1 MSNRNEDRT
10 LSGSTEIY
18 CDILDLPQTINA
30 IRIKNQFGIAG
41 NVLAKNPTTNR
52 IEWANVPIADDA
64 IETDMIKD
72 LAVTNAKIANDTITG
87 DKLNSAI
94 NLNTTGALTIGGI
107 TTLKGL
113 ILFNNGGASVG
124 SFIPSTGTLQI
135 PSGTF
140 TNALSVGTGGE
151 LVVGTGNATFGADAV
166 FGGEVSMTAGG
177 SEVFNMNSH
186 NLTNGGDATF
196 NNLTLN
202 TALSMLNIDL
212 DLGSGNLTANNIDC
226 ADLTC
231 DNATF
236 DGGAVIID
244 GTGIVCK
251 IAGGGATTITLNH
264 TNGIISCK
272 GLGSTGHPIDSEGGE
287 MRSGGGLINTENGNL
302 NVGSGTYT
310 GTGAMTTGSI
320 DAGSNKIETTGE
332 VQCGTL
338 DAGTIEGTTNLNG
351 IINVGYG
358 AIDSS
363 TNNGQ
368 ITGYGGSLSIRLD
381 NGAIDCSSLGCSS
394 FTSNGGALT
403 NVGVI
408 NSDTTHNDIYARRL
422 HLSDTSGGIVPTSSV
437 VFPTT
442 LPIKQFDIYSPLNDI
457 PRILACKSFFADHS
471 YSRTITTT
479 YKNIDKD
486 ATTLNVAFTV
496 PPSCKIIVEV
506 GFYVS
511 ATLNNERLML
521 KLVNS
526 AGTEFYTAYINDA
539 NHGFATTN
547 TECQFAGSGIIRGQT
562 IITKF
567 FLSFPTSQRL
577 AQVNLQPQAK
587 ISSGTCDITTGGS
600 ATAQSPPMYVKV
612 ESSGTESRF
621 NWHMETSSGGD
632 DY

>member
-1 MSNRNEDRT
+1 MSKNDDRT
-10 LSGSTEIY
+10 LSGSTEIS
-18 CDILDLPQTINA
+18 CDILDLPSTINA
-30 IRIKNQFGIAG
+30 IRIKNNTGIAG
-41 NVLAKNPTTNR
+41 QVLAKNVSNNK
-52 IEWANVPIADDA
+52 IEWAAVPIADDT

-72 LAVTNAKIANDTITG
+72 LAVTDDKIANNTITG
-87 DKLNSAI
+87 SKLNPAI
-94 NLNTTGALTIGGI
+94 NLNTTGALTVGGI

-113 ILFNNGGASVG
+113 ILFNNGASSVG
-124 SFIPSTGTLQI
+124 TFVPATGVLQL
-135 PSGTF
+135 PNGVF
-140 TNALSVGTGGE
+140 TNGISVGTGGE
-151 LVVGTGNATFGADAV
+151 LVIGTGSATFGASTT
-166 FGGEVSMTAGG
+166 FGGELSMATGG

-196 NNLTLN
+196 NSLTLN
-202 TALSMLNIDL
+202 TALTMTNIDL
-212 DLGSGNLTANNIDC
+212 DLGTGDLTA
-226 ADLTC
+226 
-231 DNATF
+231 DNASF

-244 GTGIVCK
+244 GTGIVMK
-251 IAGGGATTITLNH
+251 VGAGLSDTITLNH
-264 TNGIISCK
+264 TNGIITCK
-272 GLGSTGHPIDSEGGE
+272 GVGSTGHPIDSEGGE
-287 MRSGGGLINTENGNL
+287 IRSGGGLINTENGNL

-338 DAGTIEGTTNLNG
+338 DAGTIEGPTTLSG
-351 IINVGYG
+351 VMNVGYG
-358 AIDSS
+358 AIDSA

-381 NGAIDCSSLGCSS
+381 NGAIACSSLGCSS

-408 NSDTTHNDIYARRL
+408 NSDSTHNEIYARRL

-457 PRILACKSFFADHS
+457 PRILACKSFTADHS
-471 YSRTITTT
+471 YTRSITGT

-486 ATTLNVAFTV
+486 TTTLNVAFTV
-496 PPSCKIIVEV
+496 PPSCKVIVEV
-506 GFYVS
+506 GFYVG

-526 AGTEFYTAYINDA
+526 TGAEFFATYINDA
-539 NHGFATTN
+539 NHGFTTEN
-547 TECQFAGSGIIRGQT
+547 MECQFAGSGIIRGQT
-562 IITKF
+562 VITKF

-587 ISSGTCDITTGGS
+587 VSSGTVDITTGGS
-600 ATAQSPPMYVKV
+600 SSGQTPPMYVKV
-612 ESSGTESRF
+612 ESSGTETRF